1 MKYRLKPGR
10 GGQLAVNVN
19 GAYYRLKENEFRE
32 YPQPVIDLFKDSLE
46 PESAPKT
53 SKKETSTEENE

>member
-46 PESAPKT
+46 PEHQPKP
-53 SKKETSTEENE
+53 KKETSTEDNE